1 MNVDRWVQIPEE
13 FPARLRWAG
22 RLLAAGLLIEL
33 PTLFWPHTVSFF
45 LFLGGGA
52 MLAGAGM
59 ALYLYSVVTLKGL
72 FRVFSGRGPY
82 RVLRSG
88 SRWR

>member
-1 MNVDRWVQIPEE
+1 MNVERWVQIPEE

-52 MLAGAGM
+52 LLAGAGM
-59 ALYLYSVVTLKGL
+59 ALYLYSVVTLIE
-72 FRVFSGRGPY
+72 
-82 RVLRSG
+82 
-88 SRWR
+88 SRKIE

>member
-1 MNVDRWVQIPEE
+1 MPEE

-22 RLLAAGLLIEL
+22 QLLVAGLLIEL

-52 MLAGAGM
+52 LLSAAGA
-59 ALYLYSVVTLKGL
+59 ALYLYSVVTLKE
-72 FRVFSGRGPY
+72 
-82 RVLRSG
+82 
-88 SRWR
+88 

>member
-1 MNVDRWVQIPEE
+1 MNVERSLHIPKE

-33 PTLFWPHTVSFF
+33 PTLLWPHTVSFF

-52 MLAGAGM
+52 LLAGAGVV
-59 ALYLYSVVTLKGL
+59 LYLFAVVT
-72 FRVFSGRGPY
+72 RRE
-82 RVLRSG
+82 
-88 SRWR
+88 

>member
-1 MNVDRWVQIPEE
+1 MNVERWVQIPEE

-45 LFLGGGA
+45 LFLGGRRSAGRGRDGA
-52 MLAGAGM
+52 L
-59 ALYLYSVVTLKGL
+59 SL
-72 FRVFSGRGPY
+72 FRSD
-82 RVLRSG
+82 S
-88 SRWR
+88 